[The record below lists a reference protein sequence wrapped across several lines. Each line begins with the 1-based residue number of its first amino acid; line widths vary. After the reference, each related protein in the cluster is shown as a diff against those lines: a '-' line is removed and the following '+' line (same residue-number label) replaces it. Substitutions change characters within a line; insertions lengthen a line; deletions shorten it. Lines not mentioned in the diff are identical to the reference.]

1 MTPAHGIGRRLP
13 GKHRKRG
20 SCGPA
25 PYNPVVKVF
34 RRLPPPDKREPCALT
49 IGNFDGVHRGHQALL
64 RSLVAEARSHG
75 LVSCVLTFEPHPREF
90 FAAGRAVPPVRIAN
104 LRDKLEALADLDID
118 RVCVAHFNQSLAAT
132 PPEEFIVRILA
143 QGLHTRRLLI
153 GDDFRFGARRGGDFA
168 LLQQMGQSLSMAV
181 RAMPTVSEAGKRV
194 SSSLVREAL
203 AEADFARAAD
213 LLGRPYRLSGRVI
226 HGRKLGREL
235 GFPTLNLRFPHGR
248 PALAGV
254 FVVEVHGIAAGA
266 ALPGVASLGT
276 RPAVERDGRPLL
288 EVHLLDWAGDAYG
301 KLARVEFLHRIRD
314 EAHFESLEALSSKIA
329 EDEATARRFLADRSR
344 TPRA

>member
-1 MTPAHGIGRRLP
+1 
-13 GKHRKRG
+13 
-20 SCGPA
+20 
-25 PYNPVVKVF
+25 VKVF
-34 RRLPPPDKREPCALT
+34 RRLPPPEKRLPCALT

-90 FAAGRAVPPVRIAN
+90 FAAGKSAPVRIAN
-104 LRDKLEALADLDID
+104 LRDKLEALAALDID
-118 RVCVAHFNQSLAAT
+118 RVCVAHFNQSLAST
-132 PPEEFIVRILA
+132 PPTDFVVQVLA
-143 QGLHTRRLLI
+143 EGLHTRRLLI
-153 GDDFRFGARRGGDFA
+153 GDDFRFGARRGGDFD
-168 LLQQMGQSLSMAV
+168 LLQRLGPALDMKI
-181 RAMPTVSEAGKRV
+181 RAMPTVLEQGSRI

-203 AEADFARAAD
+203 AAADFERAAH

-226 HGRKLGREL
+226 HGRKLGRKL

-254 FVVEVHGIAAGA
+254 FVVEVGGIAPDR

-288 EVHLLDWAGDAYG
+288 EVHLLDWSGDAYG
-301 KLARVEFLHRIRD
+301 KLARVEFLHKLRD
-314 EAHFESLEALSSKIA
+314 EAPFDSLEALRSKIA
-329 EDEATARRFLADRSR
+329 EDEAQARRFFAIRE
-344 TPRA
+344 RAALP

>member
-1 MTPAHGIGRRLP
+1 M
-13 GKHRKRG
+13 
-20 SCGPA
+20 
-25 PYNPVVKVF
+25 F
-34 RRLPPPDKREPCALT
+34 RRLPPPDKREPCVLT

-64 RSLVAEARSHG
+64 SSLVAEARSHG
-75 LVSCVLTFEPHPREF
+75 LASCVLTFEPHPREF
-90 FAAGRAVPPVRIAN
+90 FAAGKAPPVRIAN

-118 RVCVAHFNQSLAAT
+118 RVCVAHFNQSLARTA
-132 PPEEFIVRILA
+132 PEDFVVRILA
-143 QGLHTRRLLI
+143 EGLHTRRLLI

-168 LLQQMGQSLSMAV
+168 LLQQMGPALGMTV
-181 RAMPTVSEAGKRV
+181 RAMPTVLEDGQRI

-203 AEADFARAAD
+203 AAADFRRVAH

-254 FVVEVHGIAAGA
+254 FVVAVQGVVPGRT
-266 ALPGVASLGT
+266 LPGVASLGT
-276 RPAVERDGRPLL
+276 RPAVENDGRPLL
-288 EVHLLDWAGDAYG
+288 EVHLLDWQGDAYG

-314 EAHFESLEALSSKIA
+314 EAHFDSLEALSRKIA
-329 EDEATARRFLADRSR
+329 EDEAAARRFFADRD
-344 TPRA
+344 RAGATGRA